1 MAVTHEVPGDLDT
14 VVWPIAEEVV
24 CVLSSHR
31 AVCDSRGRG
40 SIDSFGVQ
48 CLFNL
53 DGDGVVLLLSD
64 PLDRAVAPRALFIAV
79 GTLCLD
85 LVLAFVEVCN
95 QLVPR
100 RRCSILVQVPPF

>member
-1 MAVTHEVPGDLDT
+1 MAVTHEVPGDLDI

-31 AVCDSRGRG
+31 AVCDSCGR
-40 SIDSFGVQ
+40 SSFDSFGVQ
-48 CLFNL
+48 SLFNL

-79 GTLCLD
+79 GTLCVD
-85 LVLAFVEVCN
+85 LVLAFVEICN
-95 QLVPR
+95 QLIPR
-100 RRCSILVQVPPF
+100 R

>member
-53 DGDGVVLLLSD
+53 DGNGVVLLLSD

-79 GTLCLD
+79 GTICLD
-85 LVLAFVEVCN
+85 LILAFVEICN
-95 QLVPR
+95 QLVPGR
-100 RRCSILVQVPPF
+100 